1 MKSVLRH
8 AWPVH
13 HISQSQYAL
22 ALAYVCHRLLTY
34 SVSWLAQAELST
46 CSTSKRLVPRSIYHA
61 HQFSF
66 FYLGED
72 YHVLLRSHRLDIPAT
87 KIDVRRQV
95 EVSASG
101 ALTGDSFVSGSSVP
115 SQAAFSSSF
124 DEPLASALAAELRNN
139 PSPPVIPMYPNGPV
153 SRSLRP
159 AIPIRNVAA
168 GISDGMSEGLGR
180 LRREIGKVRSP
191 RLLPR
196 GDNIVAP
203 VPLEF
208 DEEDEDFSSLDA
220 HTQGR
225 QSRATS
231 REAASVST
239 PSTGAEP
246 LSAEPE
252 ADLSWGSWSNEDKQ
266 AVDDLEQFDD
276 IGVGYM
282 DEEWPHATLRSRSQS
297 RS

>member
-1 MKSVLRH
+1 MSFVLDMFMDAVTDH
-8 AWPVH
+8 V
-13 HISQSQYAL
+13 
-22 ALAYVCHRLLTY
+22 T
-34 SVSWLAQAELST
+34 SWLAQAELST

-72 YHVLLRSHRLDIPAT
+72 YHALLRSHRLDVPAT
-87 KIDVRRQV
+87 KVDVRRQV

-101 ALTGDSFVSGSSVP
+101 ALTGESFVSGSSLP
-115 SQAAFSSSF
+115 SHAAFPSSF
-124 DEPLASALAAELRNN
+124 DEPLASALSAELRGN

-159 AIPIRNVAA
+159 AIPIRNVAV

-191 RLLPR
+191 RLIPR
-196 GDNIVAP
+196 GDSVPAS

-220 HTQGR
+220 APTLGR

-231 REAASVST
+231 HEAASVST
-239 PSTGAEP
+239 PSTSIEP
-246 LSAEPE
+246 LPAEQE
-252 ADLSWGSWSNEDKQ
+252 SDLMWESWSNEDKQ
-266 AVDDLEQFDD
+266 TVDDLEQFDD

-282 DEEWPHATLRSRSQS
+282 DEEWPHATLRARPEPRQ
-297 RS
+297 